1 VDAYAV
7 LDQAWTAL
15 GRAAAE
21 VVGTGD
27 MKERA
32 RGADAGELDDTR
44 TLALAAEVQ
53 ALAALLA
60 SGRMRA

>member
-1 VDAYAV
+1 LDAYAT
-7 LDQAWTAL
+7 LDGAYAAL

-21 VVGTGD
+21 VVGSRD
-27 MKERA
+27 VKERA

-53 ALAALLA
+53 ALAALIG
-60 SGRMRA
+60 SGPAR